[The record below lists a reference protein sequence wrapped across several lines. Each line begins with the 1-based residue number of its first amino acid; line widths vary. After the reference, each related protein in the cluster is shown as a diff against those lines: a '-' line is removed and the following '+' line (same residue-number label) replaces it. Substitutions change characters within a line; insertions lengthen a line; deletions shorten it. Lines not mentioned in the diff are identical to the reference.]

1 MSYVVRVLA
10 CAVGLV
16 LGAMSPAFGQS
27 APVTVPTA
35 GGDVTVLA
43 DRIEDLGR
51 DRIVVATGNVE
62 ITRGRA
68 RLNADRVEINR
79 ETGDAVATGRV
90 IFYDGEDRLTGD
102 RIDYNIR
109 SGTGVVHQAH
119 AETAPYY
126 RISGERMER
135 VGESV
140 YRIRKGV
147 FTTCEGDSPAW
158 SFRFDEAT
166 ADLEDYV
173 YGTGASFWVKN
184 VPLIPF
190 FPFFA
195 AAIRR
200 ERQTGF
206 LFPVL
211 GSSARKGFY
220 AEIPFFWAINESQ
233 DLTVSFNAYEA
244 RGFGGRALYRY
255 RLSENHGGSFSG
267 FFIHESQVE
276 SEDRGWGTFRHE
288 WRDEHGWRAVAD
300 VNLVSDDSVL
310 RDYSL
315 RLSER
320 SLQRVDTNVFVSKRF
335 DHWNFVGN
343 IFSYQDL
350 TTVRPTEL
358 RRLPELRA
366 DRVRA
371 PVPGVPG
378 LLFDLESSATY
389 FQRDIGSE
397 GARVDVHPRL
407 SLPVRPGGLF
417 TVTPFLGGRVT
428 GYQTGSVGRR
438 PSGDFFT
445 EVDRVNDDPRVRSF
459 AEAGGDL
466 EMPISR
472 VYAFNRWGV
481 DALLHR
487 IEPRV
492 NYTFITGTH
501 MNHLPLFTERI
512 DRIKEA
518 SLVTYSVTNRIL
530 ARTSSGPDGEP
541 IRWEAVRLL
550 LGHSVDLRSDN
561 HTVGDVIGDLIV
573 QAPSIFRFRGEIR
586 YSMAQKDIASTTTD
600 FTVSTSRVSGSVGTR
615 YDNEQ
620 RTNFL
625 QGGARVELTQNL
637 AARMA
642 TNWDTRT
649 DTFVENQFGVDIRF
663 QCWEISVVYI
673 DRTREA
679 GRAKADEEV
688 RFSVNLLGVGGP
700 LRTSVGP

>member
-1 MSYVVRVLA
+1 MTRVFRVLV
-10 CAVGLV
+10 CAAALV
-16 LGAMSPAFGQS
+16 LGVMTPALAQP

-51 DRIVVATGNVE
+51 DQVVVATGNVE

-68 RLNADRVEINR
+68 RLQADRVEINR

-109 SGTGVVHQAH
+109 SGTGVVHNAT

-126 RISGERMER
+126 RIAGERMER

-158 SFRFDEAT
+158 AFRFNEAT
-166 ADLEDYV
+166 ADLEDFV
-173 YGTGASFWVKN
+173 WGTGASFWVKN

-190 FPFFA
+190 FPIFA

-206 LFPVL
+206 LFPTF
-211 GSSARKGFY
+211 GQSARKGFY
-220 AEIPFFWAINESQ
+220 AEIPFFWAIDESQ
-233 DLTVSFNAYEA
+233 DLTVSANVYEA
-244 RGFGGRALYRY
+244 RGFGTRANYRY
-255 RLSENHGGSFSG
+255 RLSENHGGSVGG
-267 FFIHESQVE
+267 FYVHESQLNG
-276 SEDRGWGTFRHE
+276 EDRGWGMLRHE
-288 WRDEHGWRAVAD
+288 WRNDHGWRAVAD
-300 VNLVSDDSVL
+300 VNLVSDDPVL
-310 RDYSL
+310 RDYST

-320 SLQRVDTNVFVSKRF
+320 SLQRVDTNVFVTRSF

-350 TTVRPTEL
+350 TTTRPTEL

-366 DRVRA
+366 DRVRS
-371 PVPGVPG
+371 PVPGIPG
-378 LLFDLESSATY
+378 LLFDWESSATY
-389 FQRDIGSE
+389 FQRHIGSE
-397 GARVDVHPRL
+397 GARVDIHPRV
-407 SLPVRPGGLF
+407 SLPVRPADLF
-417 TVTPFLGGRVT
+417 TVTPFVGGRVT

-438 PSGDFFT
+438 PSGDFVT
-445 EVDRVNDDPRVRSF
+445 EIDRVNNDPRVRSLV
-459 AEAGGDL
+459 EAGGDV

-492 NYTFITGTH
+492 NYTFITGNH
-501 MNHLPLFTERI
+501 MNHLPLYTERI

-530 ARTSSGPDGEP
+530 ARTPAGPDGEP
-541 IRWEAVRLL
+541 VRWEAVRFL
-550 LGHSVDLRSDN
+550 LGHSVDLRSQN
-561 HTVGDVIGDLIV
+561 HTIGDVIGDLIV

-586 YSMAQKDIASTTTD
+586 YGIAKKDVASTTTD
-600 FTVSTSRVSGSVGTR
+600 FTVSTGRIAGSVGTR
-615 YDNEQ
+615 YDAEQ

-637 AARMA
+637 AARVA
-642 TNWDTRT
+642 TNWDMRT
-649 DTFVENQFGVDIRF
+649 DTFVENQFGVDLRF
-663 QCWEISVVYI
+663 QCWEVSVVFI
-673 DRTREA
+673 DRTRET
-679 GRAKADEEV
+679 GRAQADEEV

-700 LRTSVGP
+700 FRTSVGP

>member
-1 MSYVVRVLA
+1 MSYAVRVLA
-10 CAVGLV
+10 CVAALV
-16 LGAMSPAFGQS
+16 LGAMGSAFGQP

-35 GGDVTVLA
+35 GGDVTVIA
-43 DRIEDLGR
+43 DRIEDFAR
-51 DRIVVATGNVE
+51 DHLVVATGNVE
-62 ITRGRA
+62 ISRGRA
-68 RLNADRVEINR
+68 RLIADRIEINR

-90 IFYDGEDRLTGD
+90 IFYDGNDRITGD

-109 SGTGVVHQAH
+109 SGTGVVHQGH
-119 AETAPYY
+119 AEAAPYY
-126 RISGERMER
+126 RMSGERMER
-135 VGESV
+135 VSDSV

-147 FTTCEGDSPAW
+147 FTTCEGDSPVW
-158 SFRFDEAT
+158 SFHFDTAT

-206 LFPVL
+206 LFPTL

-220 AEIPFFWAINESQ
+220 AELPFFWAIDESQ

-244 RGFGGRALYRY
+244 KGFGGRALYRY
-255 RLSENHGGSFSG
+255 RLSENHGGYFGG
-267 FFIHESQVE
+267 FYIHESQVDN
-276 SEDRGWGTFRHE
+276 EDRGWGAFRHE
-288 WRDEHGWRAVAD
+288 WHDTHGLRVMAD

-320 SLQRVDTNVFVSKRF
+320 SQQRVDTNVFVTKSF
-335 DHWNFVGN
+335 EHWNLVGN

-350 TTVRPTEL
+350 TTARPTEL

-366 DRVRA
+366 DRIRA
-371 PVPGVPG
+371 PVPGIPN

-407 SLPVRPGGLF
+407 SFPMRPGDLF
-417 TVTPFLGGRVT
+417 TVTPFLGGRLT

-438 PSGDFFT
+438 PSGDFVT
-445 EVDRVNDDPRVRSF
+445 EIDRVNNDPRLRSLVETG
-459 AEAGGDL
+459 ADL
-466 EMPISR
+466 EMPLSR
-472 VYAFNRWGV
+472 VYAFNRWGI

-492 NYTFITGTH
+492 NYTYITGSHFT
-501 MNHLPLFTERI
+501 HLPLFTERI

-518 SLVTYSVTNRIL
+518 SLITYSLTNRIL
-530 ARTSSGPDGEP
+530 AKTSSGPDGEP
-541 IRWEAVRLL
+541 VRWEAVRFL
-550 LGHSVDLRSDN
+550 LGHSLDLRSEN
-561 HTVGDVIGDLIV
+561 HTIGDVVGDLIV

-586 YSMAQKDIASTTTD
+586 YSMAERDVASTTTD

-625 QGGARVELTQNL
+625 QGATRVEITQNL
-637 AARMA
+637 AVRAA
-642 TNWDTRT
+642 TNWDMRT
-649 DTFVENQFGVDIRF
+649 DTLVENQFGVDLRF
-663 QCWEISVVYI
+663 QCWEVSVVFI
-673 DRTREA
+673 DRTHEV
-679 GRAKADEEV
+679 GRKEADEEV
-688 RFSVNLLGVGGP
+688 RFSINLLGVGGP
-700 LRTSVGP
+700 LRTAIGP

>member
-1 MSYVVRVLA
+1 MTLFARVVTLA
-10 CAVGLV
+10 AGLL
-16 LGAMSPAFGQS
+16 LGALGHAFAQ

-35 GGDVTVLA
+35 GGDVSVVA
-43 DRIEDLGR
+43 DRLEELGR
-51 DRIVVATGNVE
+51 DGVVVASGNVE
-62 ITRGRA
+62 IVRGRA

-102 RIDYNIR
+102 RIDYNIKN
-109 SGTGVVHQAH
+109 GTGVVHHGQAT
-119 AETAPYY
+119 TAPYY
-126 RISGERMER
+126 RVSGERMER

-140 YRIRKGV
+140 YRVRRGV
-147 FTTCEGDSPAW
+147 FTTCEDDPPSW
-158 SFRFDEAT
+158 SFHFQEAT

-211 GSSARKGFY
+211 GSSSRKGFY

-233 DLTVSFNAYEA
+233 DLTVSLNAYEA
-244 RGFGGRALYRY
+244 RGIGGRALYRY
-255 RLSENHGGSFSG
+255 RLSEDNGGSLGG
-267 FFIHESQVE
+267 FYVHESE
-276 SEDRGWGTFRHE
+276 AEGDDRGWGSFRHE
-288 WRDEHGWRAVAD
+288 WRNTTGWRAVAD
-300 VNLVSDDSVL
+300 VNVVSDDLVL
-310 RDYSL
+310 RDYST

-320 SLQRVDTNVFVSKRF
+320 SLQRVDTNVFVTKSF
-335 DHWNFVGN
+335 QHWNLVGN
-343 IFSYQDL
+343 VFSYQDL
-350 TTVRPTEL
+350 LTERPTEL

-378 LLFDLESSATY
+378 VLFDLESSATY

-397 GARVDVHPRL
+397 GARVDLHPRV
-407 SLPVRPGGLF
+407 SLPVRPGDLF
-417 TVTPFLGGRVT
+417 TITPFLGGRLT
-428 GYQTGSVGRR
+428 GYQTGAVARR
-438 PSGDFFT
+438 LSADRVT
-445 EVDRVNDDPRVRSF
+445 EIDVVNDDPRVRRL
-459 AEAGGDL
+459 AEAGADV
-466 EMPISR
+466 EMPMSR
-472 VYAFNRWGV
+472 VYGFDRWGI

-492 NYTFITGTH
+492 NYTFITGAG
-501 MNHLPLFTERI
+501 MNHLPLYTERI

-518 SLVTYSVTNRIL
+518 SLVTYSVTNRIM
-530 ARTSSGPDGEP
+530 ARTSSGPDSEP
-541 IRWEAVRLL
+541 VRWEAVRLL
-550 LGHSVDLRSDN
+550 LGHSVDLRSAN

-573 QAPSIFRFRGEIR
+573 QAPSIFRVRTEARYATAKQEI
-586 YSMAQKDIASTTTD
+586 ATATTD
-600 FTVSTSRVSGSVGTR
+600 VAVTLDRVTGSVGTR
-615 YDNEQ
+615 YDQEQ

-625 QGGARVELTQNL
+625 QGAVRVELTPHVV
-637 AARMA
+637 ARVA
-642 TNWDTRT
+642 TNWDMRT
-649 DTFVENQFGVDIRF
+649 DTFVENQFGADLRF
-663 QCWEISVVYI
+663 QCWEISVVFI
-673 DRTREA
+673 DRTREI
-679 GRAKADEEV
+679 GRTRAEEEV
-688 RFSVNLLGVGGP
+688 RFSVNLLGIGGP

>member
-1 MSYVVRVLA
+1 MSYIVRVLA

-16 LGAMSPAFGQS
+16 LGAMSPVFGQP

-51 DRIVVATGNVE
+51 DQIVVATGNVE

-109 SGTGVVHQAH
+109 SGTGVVYQAH
-119 AETAPYY
+119 AETAPHY
-126 RISGERMER
+126 RLSGERMER
-135 VGESV
+135 VGDSV
-140 YRIRKGV
+140 YRVKKGV
-147 FTTCEGDSPAW
+147 FTTCEGESPAW

-220 AEIPFFWAINESQ
+220 AEIPFFWAIDESQ

-244 RGFGGRALYRY
+244 RGFGGRAQYRY

-267 FFIHESQVE
+267 FFIHESEVE
-276 SEDRGWGTFRHE
+276 SEDRGWGSFKHE
-288 WRDEHGWRAVAD
+288 WRNDRGWRAVAD
-300 VNLVSDDSVL
+300 VNLVSDDDVL

-320 SLQRVDTNVFVSKRF
+320 AQQRVDTNVFVSKSLE
-335 DHWNFVGN
+335 HWNFVGN

-350 TTVRPTEL
+350 TTARPTEL

-378 LLFDLESSATY
+378 LLFDFESSATY
-389 FQRDIGSE
+389 FQRHIGSE
-397 GARVDVHPRL
+397 GARVDLHPRL

-438 PSGDFFT
+438 PSGDFVT
-445 EVDRVNDDPRVRSF
+445 EVDRVNGDPRVRSY

-466 EMPISR
+466 EMPFSR
-472 VYAFNRWGV
+472 VYAFDRWGV

-492 NYTFITGTH
+492 NYTYITGHH

-550 LGHSVDLRSDN
+550 LGHSVDLRSEN

-586 YSMAQKDIASTTTD
+586 YSMAEKDVASTTTD
-600 FTVSTSRVSGSVGTR
+600 FTVSTSRISGSVGTR
-615 YDNEQ
+615 YDNQQ

-625 QGGARVELTQNL
+625 QGGARLELTQNL
-637 AARMA
+637 AARAA
-642 TNWDTRT
+642 TNWDMRT
-649 DTFVENQFGVDIRF
+649 DTFVENQFGFDLRF

-679 GRAKADEEV
+679 GRSRADEEV